1 MEPLVFVISE
11 YVQINKYYFDKYN
24 TVQLWNLKKYTLT
37 FTSKMV
43 NLLVDTQNL
52 IKIVYGND
60 VNLINL

>member
-11 YVQINKYYFDKYN
+11 YAQINKYYYDKYN